1 MRDGPEQAEGSGSR
15 KRKASESAPASGR
28 ARSRLSL
35 SHPAPPEASGAVVSV
50 PAMEEPLFLPVGSQG
65 DDPGEVLAG
74 PAIPGGSQSKRLTQ
88 KEIMDLSGFDI
99 DANQLAEELDELE
112 EEEYRASQVPQVPA
126 EEEDMEAQQAA
137 AQDQHDQSVDFGIGV
152 GMETFEADLGIF
164 AEDQSVRWDDEPTKP
179 LFEAGAGNGEDEG
192 DFEEDEEE
200 SAPILGPTQHHRS
213 VGPNAMFRWTGR

>member
-15 KRKASESAPASGR
+15 KRKTSESGPASGR
-28 ARSRLSL
+28 SRSRLSL
-35 SHPAPPEASGAVVSV
+35 SHAPPPAASGGIVSV

-65 DDPGEVLAG
+65 DDPAEVSAG
-74 PAIPGGSQSKRLTQ
+74 PAMPGGSQSKRLTQ

-112 EEEYRASQVPQVPA
+112 EEEYRASQVPQGPA
-126 EEEDMEAQQAA
+126 GDEDMEAQQAA
-137 AQDQHDQSVDFGIGV
+137 AQDQQDQSVDFGIGV

-164 AEDQSVRWDDEPTKP
+164 AEDQSVRRDVEPTEPLYKP
-179 LFEAGAGNGEDEG
+179 GGGNGEDEG
-192 DFEEDEEE
+192 EFEEDEEE

-213 VGPNAMFRWTGR
+213 VSPNAMFRWTER